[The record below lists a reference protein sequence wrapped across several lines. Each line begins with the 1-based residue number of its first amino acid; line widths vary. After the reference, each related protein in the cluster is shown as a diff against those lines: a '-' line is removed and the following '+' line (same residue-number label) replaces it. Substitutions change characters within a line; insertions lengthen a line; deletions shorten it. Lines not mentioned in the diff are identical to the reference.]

1 MINCNGKNMKNNVY
15 MYNRINLLCK
25 INEHNIIHQLYLKK
39 MNLKIVTDLNIK
51 AKTITLQ
58 EKKGN

>member
-1 MINCNGKNMKNNVY
+1 MKNNVY

>member
-1 MINCNGKNMKNNVY
+1 MINYNGKNMKNNMY
-15 MYNRINLLCK
+15 IYNRINLLCRR
-25 INEHNIIHQLYLKK
+25 NEHNIIHQLYLNK

-58 EKKGN
+58 EEKGN